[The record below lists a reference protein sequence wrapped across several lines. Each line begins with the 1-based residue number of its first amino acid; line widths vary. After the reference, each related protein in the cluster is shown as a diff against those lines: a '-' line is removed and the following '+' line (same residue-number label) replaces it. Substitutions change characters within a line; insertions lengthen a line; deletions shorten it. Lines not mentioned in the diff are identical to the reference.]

1 MEILQDQFI
10 DGADVGEDQLKAC
23 GELTQGMSKH
33 VVERWERRGIEM
45 VCAVY
50 RAKELG
56 T

>member
-33 VVERWERRGIEM
+33 VVERWERRGPGE
-45 VCAVY
+45 
-50 RAKELG
+50 KGSEPQW
-56 T
+56 